1 MQRSDS
7 YRVHLSVLAVAI
19 AACSPASQAS
29 ANERAA
35 IAVDA
40 PSQTSSAAMAT
51 ATSASASAVTATTD
65 NGEATTSGAGIANA
79 MQGSSVSA
87 DASADSRD
95 PASSS
100 SIQDD
105 ATNTDRPP
113 TTASGVQTLDA
124 MQVTGVR
131 RANAAAVESK
141 RAATNITDVIS
152 ATDVRALPDSTI
164 VEALRRVPG
173 LSVLPATDNEHPR
186 DEAATPVLRGL
197 GPSYNNVTIDGL
209 TIASPGTPNG
219 TLGSITRGVRLDLVP
234 ASMVSELQV
243 VKTFTPDLDPN
254 ATGGAINLKTR
265 SAFENGGKPF
275 FSAEAAL
282 GHANDVGKP
291 RDQDELGYRL
301 NATGSRTFGSEQ
313 QYGLTV
319 SANYQTLSSYT
330 ETHMTTDTVHYGFYD
345 NNGMLQTG
353 ANLGN
358 GWAVP
363 QQDKY
368 WYVQN
373 QRDRYGVTGKFEMR
387 PSAALEAYAMA
398 GYYYFKDDMERNE
411 VIIDPRN
418 RNQVFNQTATSG
430 SYPGGDIEVGY
441 SNQIVT
447 TRTKVAQLGTIWR
460 PTDRQQFSARGA
472 WSDATYDEP
481 IRMIKYA
488 SGITRAAPV
497 PVGQTGSGVTINAT
511 PNYAFNYDT
520 SGFDQ
525 RFAVSPQAYNTLDNY
540 SLSYWRPDY
549 KRTAADRILTGRLDY
564 GFNQGESD
572 QGAGFAAGV
581 SYTTDKPSY
590 DIFRVEYQPNTTAP
604 AFGLADVVGTGR
616 APMRYAGLNLLSID
630 PNKANRMLAATPLSA
645 FNSTDQQA
653 FSNQDNF
660 THTEKTFGSYG
671 LVSYRSDRFNV
682 QAGVHFDSTK
692 LDTVGRQRQL
702 DAASNRYVY
711 VDNPTSADYDYLLPS
726 AIMTYHLTDALDLR
740 AGASRT
746 LGRPPYD
753 AYAARTSIG
762 FVNTADAGNPN
773 AQGVTVTIG
782 NPDIKPRVS
791 NNLDLSL
798 EWRLPGDFDAFASA
812 AVFDKRIQDEIF
824 TLSRTDSFTFD
835 GTTYANA
842 LISTPANAAK
852 ARIRGVELNGIV
864 NTLAP
869 IAPWLSGVGFSANVA
884 VLDGSLDVPY
894 SVGSG
899 SSLTQR
905 ERKLDNLVGQPDYT
919 ANATLFYN
927 TGGLELRAA
936 YNRQGKALRSIVSNI
951 DWQDLYWSPRSQLD
965 FTATYA
971 VSKQLSL
978 IGQVSN
984 ITRSRITSVTGPG
997 QNLLKDSYS
1006 VPTTYWVGLRFTPAL

>member
-1 MQRSDS
+1 MQRPDS
-7 YRVHLSVLAVAI
+7 YRVHLSGLAVAI
-19 AACSPASQAS
+19 AACSPAPQAYAS
-29 ANERAA
+29 EGT
-35 IAVDA
+35 AVPVD
-40 PSQTSSAAMAT
+40 PVVPTSSDT
-51 ATSASASAVTATTD
+51 L
-65 NGEATTSGAGIANA
+65 
-79 MQGSSVSA
+79 
-87 DASADSRD
+87 
-95 PASSS
+95 
-100 SIQDD
+100 
-105 ATNTDRPP
+105 P
-113 TTASGVQTLDA
+113 TTPSGVQTLDA

-219 TLGSITRGVRLDLVP
+219 TLGSITRGVRLDLLP

-291 RDQDELGYRL
+291 RDQDDPGYRL

-313 QYGLTV
+313 QYGFTL
-319 SANYQTLSSYT
+319 SANYQSLSSYI

-353 ANLGN
+353 GNLGN

-398 GYYYFKDDMERNE
+398 GYYYFEDNMERNE

-488 SGITRAAPV
+488 TGITRAAPV
-497 PVGQTGSGVTINAT
+497 PVGQAGSGVTINAT

-564 GFNQGESD
+564 GFNQGQSD
-572 QGAGFAAGV
+572 QGLGFAAGV

-590 DIFRVEYQPNTTAP
+590 DIFRVW
-604 AFGLADVVGTGR
+604 R
-616 APMRYAGLNLLSID
+616 
-630 PNKANRMLAATPLSA
+630 
-645 FNSTDQQA
+645 QQA
-653 FSNQDNF
+653 
-660 THTEKTFGSYG
+660 
-671 LVSYRSDRFNV
+671 
-682 QAGVHFDSTK
+682 
-692 LDTVGRQRQL
+692 
-702 DAASNRYVY
+702 
-711 VDNPTSADYDYLLPS
+711 
-726 AIMTYHLTDALDLR
+726 
-740 AGASRT
+740 
-746 LGRPPYD
+746 
-753 AYAARTSIG
+753 
-762 FVNTADAGNPN
+762 
-773 AQGVTVTIG
+773 
-782 NPDIKPRVS
+782 
-791 NNLDLSL
+791 
-798 EWRLPGDFDAFASA
+798 
-812 AVFDKRIQDEIF
+812 
-824 TLSRTDSFTFD
+824 
-835 GTTYANA
+835 
-842 LISTPANAAK
+842 
-852 ARIRGVELNGIV
+852 
-864 NTLAP
+864 
-869 IAPWLSGVGFSANVA
+869 IATCMW
-884 VLDGSLDVPY
+884 
-894 SVGSG
+894 
-899 SSLTQR
+899 
-905 ERKLDNLVGQPDYT
+905 
-919 ANATLFYN
+919 
-927 TGGLELRAA
+927 
-936 YNRQGKALRSIVSNI
+936 
-951 DWQDLYWSPRSQLD
+951 
-965 FTATYA
+965 
-971 VSKQLSL
+971 
-978 IGQVSN
+978 
-984 ITRSRITSVTGPG
+984 ITRPVR
-997 QNLLKDSYS
+997 
-1006 VPTTYWVGLRFTPAL
+1006 TTTTCCRRR